1 MAGDGHFAYTKCPT
15 KHSVGANGKSGIF
28 LVALALLGNNP
39 RLVSAMAGF
48 FDKLKHKLLIV

>member
-28 LVALALLGNNP
+28 LVAPALLGNNP

-48 FDKLKHKLLIV
+48 F